1 MTNHNLLRGRIIKG
15 VGGNYHVMT
24 AKGQF
29 VCQARGLFRKEGVT
43 PLVGDFVEISV
54 IDADKLTG
62 YLQEILPRLNQLAR
76 PKVANVDQ
84 VVLVCAISPP
94 ISMEILDWFLIT
106 CEKQSVSG
114 MLCIN
119 KVDLAA
125 DGSHKDVARAYKAAK
140 YKVIATSAKDG
151 AGLDELR
158 QAMAGK
164 ISILAG
170 PSGVGKSSLL
180 NAVYPQY
187 SLAVGELS
195 EKIQRGKHT
204 TRHTSLLQVD
214 EDTFVVDSPGFTSLS
229 IAHIGKEELQHYY
242 PEFTPYLGKCYYID
256 CIHVTE
262 HDCAVKAQVGSKL
275 DIDTGRYERY
285 VRYVSGG
292 NDKFK

>member
-1 MTNHNLLRGRIIKG
+1 MVNNHDLLKGKIIKG
-15 VGGNYHVMT
+15 VGGNYYVMT
-24 AKGQF
+24 ADGQF
-29 VCQARGLFRKEGVT
+29 VCQARGLFRKEGIT

-54 IDADKLTG
+54 VDKNKLTG
-62 YLQEILPRLNQLAR
+62 YLQRILPRLNQLAR

-106 CEKQSVSG
+106 CEKQGVPAL
-114 MLCIN
+114 LCVN
-119 KVDLAA
+119 KIDLSAN
-125 DGSHKDVARAYKAAK
+125 DDYKDIVCAYEAAK
-140 YKVIATSAKDG
+140 YKVITSSVKSNI
-151 AGLDELR
+151 GLDELR

-164 ISILAG
+164 TSIFAG

-180 NAVYPQY
+180 NAMYPQY

-214 EDTFVVDSPGFTSLS
+214 KDTFVVDSPGFTSLS
-229 IAHIGKEELQHYY
+229 IDYIDKRDLQHYY
-242 PEFTPYLGKCYYID
+242 PEFAPYLGECYYVD

-262 HDCAVKAQVGSKL
+262 HDCAVKARVGL
-275 DIDTGRYERY
+275 DIDAGRYERY

-292 NDKFK
+292 NDK